1 MALSRTPRELLS
13 SVTSTDITEMMAF
26 ERLEPFGG
34 LAHDFR
40 AGQIAAVIANTH
52 RDPDRHPDAFTADD
66 FMPSLRDARERAAPP
81 VLLTD
86 VDAQSA
92 LLDRVL
98 FGGVAR

>member
-1 MALSRTPRELLS
+1 
-13 SVTSTDITEMMAF
+13 MMAF

-52 RDPDRHPDAFTADD
+52 RDPERHPDAFTADD
-66 FMPSLRDARERAAPP
+66 FMPSLRDALEGAPSA
-81 VLLTD
+81 VLLD
-86 VDAQSA
+86 DPDAQSA

-98 FGGVAR
+98 FGGVPR